1 MTTNN
6 RLLIEDQ
13 SASRDQVYSQP
24 SVGLVVSLHLKDIGR
39 RPTVGDSPQLP
50 TTLWSIFDC
59 SWELWAVSVW
69 PSIKVLVTVAWVL
82 SLHLRSS
89 TAKPLWLFEEQV
101 WRWREKTHAS
111 SPSTSGKTHEKTCPI
126 QTRRETRESI
136 LVRTDTSFWGLWALI
151 GDLQKEE
158 NRFLTEGQ
166 KCLTAGL
173 LCWLDTSFPWS
184 STACC
189 RDMELEFR
197 FLLHLIPPK
206 VEEETELW
214 GRRPTPST
222 STFGWELEKKKI
234 AFLFLW
240 PSVNHTRNRWSKT
253 KKRYLFFWPSVNLQL
268 PVDQP
273 SVGSW
278 RRRR

>member
-1 MTTNN
+1 MHESSLFISNPLTWTSSTN
-6 RLLIEDQ
+6 LQWLTKY
-13 SASRDQVYSQP
+13 VLT
-24 SVGLVVSLHLKDIGR
+24 GVS
-39 RPTVGDSPQLP
+39 S
-50 TTLWSIFDC
+50 S
-59 SWELWAVSVW
+59 
-69 PSIKVLVTVAWVL
+69 L
-82 SLHLRSS
+82 SLLSFPKEIWKR
-89 TAKPLWLFEEQV
+89 
-101 WRWREKTHAS
+101 REKTHAS

-222 STFGWELEKKKI
+222 S
-234 AFLFLW
+234 
-240 PSVNHTRNRWSKT
+240 NRRHQSY
-253 KKRYLFFWPSVNLQL
+253 RYLIDRRS
-268 PVDQP
+268 PVHD
-273 SVGSW
+273 W
-278 RRRR
+278 